1 MAGFNKLYVI
11 GEQGGFMGADGVNPI
26 EFMLLVGD
34 AGRQWIE
41 PLYVD
46 VSIKP
51 LGALKNIVPEGPDFP
66 DSILDACLA
75 FAPAYFGQCPSLKAV
90 RKELNAMDDM
100 EQLDFDQGQ
109 HRLPASWATLR
120 EEARPLFWQMNV
132 WRADFVPLFQP
143 ARMPSVGTTG
153 SAT

>member
-1 MAGFNKLYVI
+1 MSTYIFSSESV
-11 GEQGGFMGADGVNPI
+11 GEGHPDKVCDTI
-26 EFMLLVGD
+26 SD
-34 AGRQWIE
+34 A
-41 PLYVD
+41 
-46 VSIKP
+46 
-51 LGALKNIVPEGPDFP
+51 
-66 DSILDACLA
+66 ILDACLA